1 MQAPR
6 SSRAVCA
13 AADSAAFVSKA
24 MMRLR
29 SRLACCWITRQL
41 KSTIWI
47 LVALA
52 IVAFGSMGLPE
63 EFCARTLYTTIP
75 VAECGLV
82 TKARRAWWET
92 GFLRTGGSRALC
104 GRVSKF
110 NFRLRRFWKI
120 TSSARTGSVI
130 SAPCQQPSRTGSG
143 AATLP
148 KEKGQAEACRK
159 GQVKFFFFFQAK
171 DGIRDYP

>member
-82 TKARRAWWET
+82 AKAGRAWWET
-92 GFLRTGGSRALC
+92 GFLRTGCRRALC

-120 TSSARTGSVI
+120 TSSAETGSVI
-130 SAPCQQPSRTGSG
+130 SALCQQPSRTGSG
-143 AATLP
+143 VATLP
-148 KEKGQAEACRK
+148 TEKGQAEACRK
-159 GQVKFFFFFQAK
+159 GQVKCCGSTETIWQ
-171 DGIRDYP
+171 IRDYP